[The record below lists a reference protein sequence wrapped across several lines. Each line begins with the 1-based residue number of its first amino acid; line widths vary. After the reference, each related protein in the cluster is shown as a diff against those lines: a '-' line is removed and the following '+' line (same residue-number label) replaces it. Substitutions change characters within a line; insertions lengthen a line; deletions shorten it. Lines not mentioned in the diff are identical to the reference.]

1 MTANAQWALMG
12 TLTDWSS
19 GKAMTVSG
27 SNATCTVDLPGKTT
41 YTLKVKNSNTWY
53 GRNNTTISATTTTSA
68 FSTSGGDVT
77 LNTDIPGTYT
87 FSFNTSTKKLTVTY
101 PTAPAL
107 HDITVRA
114 IVPAHWTNDIYAH
127 VWTSENG
134 SGQDV
139 GPLTKEGDYY
149 VVTKNAGALY
159 VIFKNGSAWSDK
171 NQTVDLCYTED
182 VCLQI
187 NQSGSAKA
195 TATVIE
201 CGAVSKDITVKAVVP
216 GAWENTITAWVWPTG
231 GEGKEVTPT
240 KDGNWYVVTENCI
253 ELNVIF
259 KNGTGWNGNENQ
271 TANIT
276 GVSENTCYQIS
287 ALNKDGEGK
296 CTYTVVDCEATI
308 EPEAKPEPTPTF
320 DYYVVGSFNGW
331 NEKDPA
337 HGMTLDGEFYKATI
351 TLAAGENLVKVTNGT
366 WTDAKGYS
374 AMGAEYEEVSPG
386 ASDDNIQVDLTEGK
400 EVVVVYNATTK
411 KVTFE
416 GLTEKAPEPTYD
428 YYLTGSLVGGWDPKQ
443 KGIEKDGELYKATF
457 TDLAAGE
464 YEFKIT
470 KGDWA
475 QQWNYSNLDKA
486 YEEVSEGKDGE
497 GNPNGNI
504 KIVTIAVTTITV
516 NFDATENKISLE
528 GLTPYVAPLT
538 YTVTVPAGTEKCFIA
553 GAMNG
558 WNFQEMTATANA
570 NEFTIDIAGA
580 RESDGYKY
588 ACKADWDYVEKKEDG
603 NDLDANRTWSANDVV
618 AKWGVPPT
626 YTIVGATEITGV
638 NWDPANAENLM
649 AKDGEAYTLTKTGL
663 KLVAGDYGYK
673 VAKNGAWG
681 DGEYPAS
688 GDQTL
693 NIAENGE
700 YTIVYTYTVG
710 TSLTAVATK
719 TGEYTP
725 APVEKNYYIAGTENL
740 TGYNWKEDGLQ
751 LTKDG
756 DLYKHTFS
764 ALAAGT
770 YEFKVTNGTWTDPW
784 GYNNLSAAY
793 EEVSQGTDGEGNP
806 NGNIKFVTEE
816 AKNITVTFNPAT
828 GKIILDGLTEKAPAE
843 PVTVYFINSGE
854 WDAVACYYWGGL
866 NGSAWPG
873 VQMDLTAE
881 TYEAKGWNVYKVTF
895 PGDNTQCIFTDNK
908 AEGTTQTG
916 DLKVQDGQYYCYA
929 NGIWYERLA
938 DVDLLDTRVYLKGDM
953 NEWCTIEGWC
963 DMFRK
968 ETVDGTV
975 AYRTVYALEAEKT
988 YEFKIEDAGKW
999 LSNTGIMTKDNCT
1012 EWTFEESVSDNAK
1025 ITTEYAG
1032 DYTFVWDMTTKKLSV
1047 VYPELVPQEL
1057 DLIVTN
1063 MVFDEDAKSF
1073 SGSDNTY
1080 GIEFNLVIGDQLEY
1094 GVYSLDAS
1102 STVNFGGTPFTDVT
1116 GMIAPDMDYFASATA
1131 QVYGFLGG
1139 AYYQLN
1145 VQMSAGGA
1153 AGVPVEILDG
1163 VATVD
1168 DGTGELTI
1176 SGIWEGDD
1184 IYVVAPG
1191 FDGVSYDCPEVWF
1204 YVGGT
1209 DWETASIAAFGPATI
1224 TVEGNDVSVEG
1235 TVMSGMTGTN
1245 YDLFVIGTLPAEV
1258 TTIDV
1263 TLSGMVA
1270 TPTSRM
1276 GRYSYLLLEDKD
1288 YNRFSIYNG
1297 SEGVYGNDLE
1307 VTGYLAEYD
1316 VTVSGTGNWQLVD
1329 GVETLTATLKVEDDN
1344 TTIYNVVA
1352 TVGAATT
1359 IILECYE
1366 ATYTITDPEF
1376 NEVTFTGVAD
1386 GKEFTILVSYF
1397 GGEYYSEGEW
1407 GETSILGTYVEFDDS
1422 DAESYYLGGTY
1433 IDDASNTYEVA
1444 IFATPAPVEPTPDY
1458 TRTVTNKYGTIC
1470 LPFGSTNYTGM
1481 ELYECVGS
1489 ETGKVYLG
1497 SVTTLVAGVP
1507 YIFKATGT
1515 ELAVYSDGTTAT
1527 TPSYHNGLHGTF
1539 TDDTEV
1545 AVGNYILK
1553 DNAICEVAATCWVN
1567 AYRAYIV
1574 WGELPIGAPQQM
1586 PGRKYIGMD
1595 VTSENEAT
1603 GLDNIATSENAVKV
1617 INNGQL
1623 IIIRGGE
1630 KFNAQGQ
1637 KL

>member
-1 MTANAQWALMG
+1 MKKSIFLFFAAILCAMTANAWGYKTAAG
-12 TLTDWSS
+12 SWSDCSGSSSKFKNVTMKS
-19 GKAMTVSG
+19 GKSQDVVMLTNVGDGLNILQNDCDGQALYCKWTKTSGDIFRGTARWNNGLYCDETVVIPGGKVYIKVGSGASAQMTAGADYTYTADVTFSTTGESYTISGGTVNGATISNESGMPAGGKPSSLTMSNSYTSTNSG
-27 SNATCTVDLPGKTT
+27 SVHIVFDLRTN
-41 YTLKVKNSNTWY
+41 KVTE
-53 GRNNTTISATTTTSA
+53 TAESAPEPEPVET
-68 FSTSGGDVT
+68 
-77 LNTDIPGTYT
+77 
-87 FSFNTSTKKLTVTY
+87 
-101 PTAPAL
+101 
-107 HDITVRA
+107 H
-114 IVPAHWTNDIYAH
+114 
-127 VWTSENG
+127 
-134 SGQDV
+134 
-139 GPLTKEGDYY
+139 
-149 VVTKNAGALY
+149 
-159 VIFKNGSAWSDK
+159 
-171 NQTVDLCYTED
+171 
-182 VCLQI
+182 
-187 NQSGSAKA
+187 
-195 TATVIE
+195 
-201 CGAVSKDITVKAVVP
+201 DITVKAFYPAAWNAGKAAIHFWGDGVASP
-216 GAWENTITAWVWPTG
+216 G
-231 GEGKEVTPT
+231 TPAAMT
-240 KDGNWYVVTENCI
+240 KDGDWWSYTVTGVPTTT
-253 ELNVIF
+253 ELSVIF
-259 KNGTGWNGNENQ
+259 INGDNWNGDANQ
-271 TANIT
+271 TVDIT
-276 GVSENTCYQIS
+276 SITESTCYQVTAGSGKAS
-287 ALNKDGEGK
+287 AAVVDCASTPVVAEDV
-296 CTYTVVDCEATI
+296 YTVVGSDVLLGTAWDLNNADNEMTKQDDGSYVLVKENVDLATTGTY
-308 EPEAKPEPTPTF
+308 EYKVVKNHDWGWSVPSGSANNTLKLGNEDVDGTYNVTFTLNKELNALTASLELVEAKKVIPEC
-320 DYYVVGSFNGW
+320 YVAGDESLTGQDW
-331 NEKDPA
+331 N
-337 HGMTLDGEFYKATI
+337 
-351 TLAAGENLVKVTNGT
+351 
-366 WTDAKGYS
+366 AKT
-374 AMGAEYEEVSPG
+374 VSM
-386 ASDDNIQVDLTEGK
+386 
-400 EVVVVYNATTK
+400 
-411 KVTFE
+411 
-416 GLTEKAPEPTYD
+416 TYD
-428 YYLTGSLVGGWDPKQ
+428 EETEVYTATLT
-443 KGIEKDGELYKATF
+443 A
-457 TDLAAGE
+457 
-464 YEFKIT
+464 
-470 KGDWA
+470 
-475 QQWNYSNLDKA
+475 
-486 YEEVSEGKDGE
+486 
-497 GNPNGNI
+497 
-504 KIVTIAVTTITV
+504 
-516 NFDATENKISLE
+516 
-528 GLTPYVAPLT
+528 
-538 YTVTVPAGTEKCFIA
+538 VPAGTHNMK
-553 GAMNG
+553 
-558 WNFQEMTATANA
+558 
-570 NEFTIDIAGA
+570 
-580 RESDGYKY
+580 
-588 ACKADWDYVEKKEDG
+588 
-603 NDLDANRTWSANDVV
+603 VV
-618 AKWGVPPT
+618 YG
-626 YTIVGATEITGV
+626 
-638 NWDPANAENLM
+638 
-649 AKDGEAYTLTKTGL
+649 GEWLGFDHLA
-663 KLVAGDYGYK
+663 
-673 VAKNGAWG
+673 
-681 DGEYPAS
+681 
-688 GDQTL
+688 
-693 NIAENGE
+693 
-700 YTIVYTYTVG
+700 
-710 TSLTAVATK
+710 
-719 TGEYTP
+719 TP
-725 APVEKNYYIAGTENL
+725 APANVKEGEDEKIQFTLAEAGDVTVTYHATNGIGLTGNFAAPAPKYYIAGSENL
-740 TGYNWKEDGLQ
+740 TGFNWKENGLQ

-1444 IFATPAPVEPTPDY
+1444 ISATPAPVEPTPDY